1 MPTRFDELELA
12 LPGREATEV
21 NVMALNVRRSA
32 VAYKLNLELHLIS
45 RDGFATYH
53 AGFTDAGSA
62 RRAVR
67 SSRRQLSS
75 ANRFSSLVTKN
86 GLVGHRQPP
95 TGAANNIAS
104 DDRMPS
110 RTIGNSGKND

>member
-1 MPTRFDELELA
+1 
-12 LPGREATEV
+12 
-21 NVMALNVRRSA
+21 MALNVRRSA

-53 AGFTDAGSA
+53 AGLTDAGSA

-86 GLVGHRQPP
+86 GLVGHGQPP
-95 TGAANNIAS
+95 TRGEQYRAWRSNAIPNYWKF
-104 DDRMPS
+104 R
-110 RTIGNSGKND
+110 KK

>member
-1 MPTRFDELELA
+1 
-12 LPGREATEV
+12 
-21 NVMALNVRRSA
+21 MALNVRRSA

-53 AGFTDAGSA
+53 ARLTDAGPA

-67 SSRRQLSS
+67 SSRRQLSR

-86 GLVGHRQPP
+86 GLVGHGQPP
-95 TGAANNIAS
+95 TGAANNIAF
-104 DDRMPS
+104 DDRMPC
-110 RTIGNSGKND
+110 RTIGNWKND